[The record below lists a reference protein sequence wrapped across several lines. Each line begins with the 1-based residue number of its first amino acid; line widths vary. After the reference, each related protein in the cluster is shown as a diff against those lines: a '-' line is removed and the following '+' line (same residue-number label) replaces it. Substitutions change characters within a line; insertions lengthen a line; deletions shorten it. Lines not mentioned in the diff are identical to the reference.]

1 MTTDERIEA
10 LEVAVRDLQRRAT
23 TDAELPG
30 HVDVEGLVVAQLARS
45 RREDAWFRKES
56 RILAF
61 GLAALI
67 FVAWVLQRV
76 HVTPAEVAGLVGAL
90 LGALALFW
98 WQLAK
103 GPKLPPP

>member
-10 LEVAVRDLQRRAT
+10 LEKAVADLQRRAT
-23 TDAELPG
+23 TDAEI
-30 HVDVEGLVVAQLARS
+30 VDVESAVAAQLARS

-61 GLAALI
+61 GLAALF
-67 FVAWVLQRV
+67 FVGWVLQRV